1 MKKEI
6 KKLIKVL
13 TGSGE
18 IKQYP
23 AYRDAVKPSANSSL
37 TAKGRKERESQGS
50 YDVVMN
56 NKL

>member
-1 MKKEI
+1 MKKAR
-6 KKLIKVL
+6 KKKINVL

-50 YDVVMN
+50 YNVVMN
-56 NKL
+56 DKL